1 MDHVLATTG
10 LCNDKVYLE
19 ICCCSVAKSWPA
31 LCDQMDCKLG
41 QDGHQ
46 VSLSFYTI
54 SWSLLKLMSIES
66 VMPSNHLILSHP
78 LLLVPSTFPSFR
90 VFSNESACLTMWPKF
105 WSYSIS
111 PSSEYSGLISFRI
124 DWFHLLAVQESSLAP
139 QFESISFQHSFFM
152 IQLSRPY
159 MTTGNV

>member
-1 MDHVLATTG
+1 MYQKVVMDHVLATTG

-19 ICCCSVAKSWPA
+19 TCCCSVAKSWPA

-78 LLLVPSTFPSFR
+78 LLFQPSIFPSIRGLSSELAFHIR
-90 VFSNESACLTMWPKF
+90 WPKYWSFSFTISSSNE
-105 WSYSIS
+105 YS
-111 PSSEYSGLISFRI
+111 ELISFRI
-124 DWFHLLAVQESSLAP
+124 DWFDLLAVQGTLENL
-139 QFESISFQHSFFM
+139 
-152 IQLSRPY
+152 
-159 MTTGNV
+159 